1 MPIKRGDVVK
11 LQYEIKYEDGKIFDS
26 TEMHGGEP
34 LKFQIGTGQVMS
46 GFENAIVGMELGE
59 ERNFILKPVDA
70 YGEFNPL
77 LVEKID
83 ASEFPADVSLEL
95 GKSVEVVGPNG
106 MTSPGWIRLIEKDF
120 VVVDMNHPCAG
131 ITLYFYVKI
140 LEKDLEPD
148 PVPNPFIFGCGCD
161 DSCDH
166 H

>member
-1 MPIKRGDVVK
+1 MPIKTGDVIKV
-11 LQYEIKYEDGKIFDS
+11 QYEVKYEDGKIFDS

-34 LKFQIGTGQVMS
+34 LKFQIGTAQVMP
-46 GFENAIVGMELGE
+46 GFENAIIGMELGE
-59 ERNFILKPVDA
+59 ERNFVLKPEEA

-83 ASEFPADVSLEL
+83 VSEFPADVSLEL
-95 GKSVEVVGPNG
+95 GKSVEIVGPNG
-106 MTSPGWIRLIEKDF
+106 MTSSGWIRLIEKDF
-120 VVVDMNHPCAG
+120 VIVDMNHPCAG
-131 ITLYFYVKI
+131 KTLYYNVK
-140 LEKDLEPD
+140 LVEKDLEPD